1 MIGSEI
7 FNFLAS
13 YNYFN
18 NYGVGKMIGCFWECV
33 FFCAMFFSNKETKHQ
48 EKEQHLVIRID
59 QKSDDPEFQQLSP
72 AKIDQKSDDP
82 EFQQLSPAKNFLIRR
97 WRQRV
102 YDESPSVRT
111 LIPVENPEPIDDVYN
126 ERVWKWF
133 ESNFVRDVRTDFLDS
148 ETIYE
153 GPNFFTD
160 QLAQRNR
167 TRKRLQWKN

>member
-72 AKIDQKSDDP
+72 AK
-82 EFQQLSPAKNFLIRR
+82 NFLIRR

-133 ESNFVRDVRTDFLDS
+133 ESNFVRDVGIDFLHS
-148 ETIYE
+148 ETIYQS
-153 GPNFFTD
+153 PNFFNE
-160 QLAQRNR
+160 QLEQLNR
-167 TRKRLQWKN
+167 RPKKLQWKN